1 MIISG
6 YGIQLIRLTH
16 KDIETVRN
24 WRNSSQIN
32 RFMEYREY
40 ITQEMQEKWFAS
52 IDNVDNNYFLISYKG
67 EQIGL
72 INGSQ
77 TDWNAKE
84 TRSGGIFIAKEEYLK
99 TLIPLRASLLLT
111 DLSFI
116 VGIERT
122 FIKVLKDNPV
132 AISYNLNLGY
142 ELLPGQE
149 NQYNQQYVITEDSY
163 AVKITKL
170 KKLLTKGVDEK
181 IMFIIDDPESEVSHF
196 FAERIRNTPE
206 KYKNKIEL
214 KYNTG

>member
-16 KDIETVRN
+16 NDIEMVRN
-24 WRNSSQIN
+24 WRNSAQIH

-40 ITQEMQEKWFAS
+40 ITPEMQEKWFAS
-52 IDNVDNNYFLISYKG
+52 IDNVDNNYFLISYNG
-67 EQIGL
+67 EKIGL

-77 TDWNAKE
+77 TDWHAKE
-84 TRSGGIFIAKEEYLK
+84 TRSGGIFIVKEEYLK

-132 AISYNLNLGY
+132 AISYNKSLGY

-149 NQYNQQYVITEDSY
+149 NQYNQQYVITEQSY
-163 AVKITKL
+163 TAKVKKL
-170 KKLLTKGVDEK
+170 KRLLTKGANEK
-181 IMFIIDDPESEVSHF
+181 IMFIIDDPGNEVTEF
-196 FAERIRNTPE
+196 FAERIRNTTE
-206 KYKNKIEL
+206 ENKSKVEL
-214 KYNTG
+214 KIINR